1 MGKLWKLTSTKNSDD
16 YDLMTRNSTK
26 CKFYRVFNYYACM
39 TKKKTKH
46 KFYKY
51 FWLLHSYENATKIN
65 FYWHSFARG
74 SGLVF
79 FIILDLIF
87 VLFLRGSKLKFYVSI
102 KWKERAFLPTPIK
115 KKLFSYKIYEKL
127 ATGKIYSDQGSHIS
141 EREK

>member
-1 MGKLWKLTSTKNSDD
+1 
-16 YDLMTRNSTK
+16 
-26 CKFYRVFNYYACM
+26 M

-65 FYWHSFARG
+65 FYFY
-74 SGLVF
+74 

-127 ATGKIYSDQGSHIS
+127 ATGNIYSGQGSHIS